1 MLGRALPRD
10 WSPQVG
16 SPGRARLR
24 HRSVRA
30 GPGSPHPVG
39 CFAALPLG
47 TEREEMSVRGDR
59 PRRGDPRLGR
69 AALRG
74 APAVDQQLDWLT
86 VVLIVLIQAERRDPA
101 ESLLC
106 CCWLTDLEHER
117 HDRLLTWLRKLGML
131 QAGAPHFRLTAWG
144 RVVLAGL
151 RCVGRL
157 CAARRYGVGAE
168 RPPIES
174 SGRPASADRSR
185 RG

>member
-1 MLGRALPRD
+1 
-10 WSPQVG
+10 
-16 SPGRARLR
+16 
-24 HRSVRA
+24 
-30 GPGSPHPVG
+30 
-39 CFAALPLG
+39 LPLG

-144 RVVLAGL
+144 HVVLAGL

-174 SGRPASADRSR
+174 SGRLASADRSW

>member
-1 MLGRALPRD
+1 METEPTGRLP
-10 WSPQVG
+10 PGVPG
-16 SPGRARLR
+16 SGTVRSARGRARRIPL
-24 HRSVRA
+24 
-30 GPGSPHPVG
+30 G

-144 RVVLAGL
+144 HVVLAGL
-151 RCVGRL
+151 RGVGRRR
-157 CAARRYGVGAE
+157 AARAGRGA
-168 RPPIES
+168 R
-174 SGRPASADRSR
+174 GATDRQQRPA
-185 RG
+185 GLC

>member
-1 MLGRALPRD
+1 
-10 WSPQVG
+10 
-16 SPGRARLR
+16 
-24 HRSVRA
+24 
-30 GPGSPHPVG
+30 
-39 CFAALPLG
+39 
-47 TEREEMSVRGDR
+47 
-59 PRRGDPRLGR
+59 
-69 AALRG
+69 
-74 APAVDQQLDWLT
+74 
-86 VVLIVLIQAERRDPA
+86 VLIQAERRDPA

-131 QAGAPHFRLTAWG
+131 QAGAPHFRLTTWG
-144 RVVLAGL
+144 HVVLAGL

-174 SGRPASADRSR
+174 SGRLASADRFR